1 MTKKNEFDGKTEMEV
16 IVNGL
21 WIGTKLSLIETLTIT
36 SFLKQGH
43 KFRLFVYE
51 PIQTP
56 LPQGCITEDANK
68 ILPESSV
75 FRYKNTTQFGQ
86 GKGSVSGFSDIFR
99 YKLLYDEGG
108 WWSDMDITCLKPLT
122 VEGDYYF
129 RDHPSLP
136 LVGNMMK
143 APKGCDL
150 MRLCFEK
157 ASSDVDEH
165 NRDWHKPIE
174 ILAQEVEKLGLT
186 RFIDK
191 GYEKSNPDDWDEVK
205 NLLLSKADMPQS
217 FYFVHWMNENWRSKG
232 LDKNDFMIGS
242 AYFKLLVQFGLI
254 EDDFNVLQ
262 RWKNRFRHRY
272 LNWY

>member
-1 MTKKNEFDGKTEMEV
+1 MAET
-16 IVNGL
+16 INGL
-21 WIGTKLSLIETLTIT
+21 WIGNRLSLMETLTIT
-36 SFLKQGH
+36 SFLAQGH
-43 KFRLFVYE
+43 DFRLFVYE
-51 PIQTP
+51 PILTP
-56 LPQGCITEDANK
+56 LPTGCIIEDANK

-108 WWSDMDITCLKPLT
+108 WWSDMDVTCLKHLDIST
-122 VEGDYYF
+122 DYYF
-129 RDHPSLP
+129 REHPVLP

-143 APKGCDL
+143 APKGSEL
-150 MRLCFEK
+150 MKHCFEQ
-157 ASSDVDEH
+157 AFSHVDEH

-174 ILAQEVEKLGLT
+174 ILADAVDHFGLNKY
-186 RFIDK
+186 IDS
-191 GYEKSNPDDWDEVK
+191 GYKRSNPDAWDDVR
-205 NLLLSKADMPQS
+205 NLLIGKMEMPKEY
-217 FYFVHWMNENWRSKG
+217 YFVHWMNENWRSKG

-242 AYFKLLVQFGLI
+242 AYFKLLVQYGLI
-254 EDDFNVLQ
+254 EDDFNAFQ